1 MSWAAPLIL
10 WVLLLPVAAAF
21 AIRRDGEAGP
31 SQRWAAIRRVAVSG
45 TRLRAP
51 GAGRLRPGYIS
62 LAAIALA
69 LMALAR
75 PLWGEREDGAFTHAR
90 EVMIALDLSR
100 SMLAID
106 VEPNRLAFAH
116 ALTTQLLDTLQG
128 ERVGLIVFAGTAFVQ
143 VPLSPDYQ
151 IIREF
156 LPMLAPDYMPQGG
169 SDYTGMLQ
177 AALEGFGDSEGVD
190 RYLLVLSDGESTTE
204 GWQDKLNQ
212 LATRSVHVLAVGIG
226 TEAGGFLDDGYGGY
240 YKDQAG
246 DIIHSRLQPATLQA
260 LAKRTQGEYLN
271 PGEVQQ
277 AVAALVGAVQSGRQ
291 GRFEGDVSAG
301 ARERFQWFLLPAVLL
316 AFVGLWL
323 EFRPRP
329 TPRAIQRRPKPSPAV
344 AMLAASLGA
353 LGALSAPPA
362 SAHFDT
368 QADFEVREVFDSNPV
383 ERLRKIV
390 RHLATFDYDAYDLR
404 LMVEETIKY
413 GLDEQ
418 RLGLVPAEGVIRDA
432 IAATEQGEALDPTVA
447 DWSFYRARLAA
458 LLVKP
463 AAEDA
468 AESQERPPTPLDEED
483 APPMVA
489 GQSTQ
494 STATDS
500 FGQGASAKTD
510 AALGDLTPSEDV
522 QAKRGNT
529 PPPPPRSA
537 RMAALR
543 ASRGNGGGNSDPIL
557 SFSRKRME
565 EATKRDSPGRLH
577 QLLTDTPEQQAP
589 PQQDW

>member
-1 MSWAAPLIL
+1 MSWATPLIL
-10 WVLLLPVAAAF
+10 VLLLLPVAAVF
-21 AIRRDGEAGP
+21 AIRRDGRAGL

-45 TRLRAP
+45 VRLRAL
-51 GAGRLRPGYIS
+51 AAARLRPGYIS
-62 LAAIALA
+62 LAAIAFA
-69 LMALAR
+69 LIALAR

-106 VEPNRLAFAH
+106 MEPNRLAFAH
-116 ALTTQLLDTLQG
+116 ELTTQLLDALQG

-156 LPMLAPDYMPQGG
+156 LPMLEPDYMPQGG

-177 AALEGFGDSEGVD
+177 AALEGFGENDGAD
-190 RYLLVLSDGESTTE
+190 RYLLVLSDGESTTD
-204 GWQDKLNQ
+204 GWQDKLEQ
-212 LATRSVHVLAVGIG
+212 LAERQVHVLAVGIG
-226 TEAGGFLDDGYGGY
+226 TLAGGFLDDGYGGY
-240 YKDQAG
+240 YKDKEGEVIQ
-246 DIIHSRLQPATLQA
+246 SRLQPSTLKA

-271 PGEVQQ
+271 PQDAQRV
-277 AVAALVGAVQSGRQ
+277 VAALVETVQSGRQ

-316 AFVGLWL
+316 AFAGLLL
-323 EFRPRP
+323 EFRSRP
-329 TPRAIQRRPKPSPAV
+329 TPREIQRRPTSAPAV
-344 AMLAASLGA
+344 ATLAVSLAA

-383 ERLRKIV
+383 ERLRAIV

-447 DWSFYRARLAA
+447 DWSFYRERLAVMLKA
-458 LLVKP
+458 P
-463 AAEDA
+463 ETADTAG
-468 AESQERPPTPLDEED
+468 SQERPPTPLDEED

-510 AALGDLTPSEDV
+510 AALGDLTPGEDV
-522 QAKRGNT
+522 EVKRENK
-529 PPPPPRSA
+529 PPPPKSA

-543 ASRGNGGGNSDPIL
+543 ASRGNGGGGNDPIL

-577 QLLTDTPEQQAP
+577 QLLADPTEQQE